1 MEDVVDIQPEH
12 VRSPSREGQV
22 GREEEQAEDPE
33 TLVQQCGARLRLAA
47 QERPNDFFAQAS
59 YAQFLCDFVGNLHQ
73 AVGLVSYHGVLP
85 APHFAATSHGLR
97 CPSRQISAYESCLKL
112 VDPSQRPELLDA
124 WCYYKGAMAEAL
136 EAIKDTERAERAYQ
150 EVLAL
155 KVRPPAHIASA

>member
-1 MEDVVDIQPEH
+1 MEDVGDIEPEH
-12 VRSPSREGQV
+12 VRSTSGQGQV

-73 AVGLVSYHGVLP
+73 AVGLVSYRGV
-85 APHFAATSHGLR
+85 AMTPHFAHGLR

-155 KVRPPAHIASA
+155 KVRPPAHTASA